1 MYYLPFVLLKKIFW
15 NIVHVKCSTKRDY
28 RDESWKHI
36 TFHRSTCGAM
46 FFTMFC
52 MDRVEGGKINR
63 KVREREKKKKYGT
76 KISRRTGY
84 LSFSPR
90 TKGRYYPFDL
100 KLDRW
105 KAFVVAPCTR
115 FTMQKTIF
123 DYVNRYSVA
132 LCTGKARHIVM
143 QDVNVIYI
151 GLKRRYKFH
160 GDP

>member
-63 KVREREKKKKYGT
+63 KVREREKKKSTERKYRGGQDIYRSLLEQKAGT
-76 KISRRTGY
+76 T
-84 LSFSPR
+84 LSILNWIVEKRLLLLHARVSQCR
-90 TKGRYYPFDL
+90 K
-100 KLDRW
+100 
-105 KAFVVAPCTR
+105 
-115 FTMQKTIF
+115 
-123 DYVNRYSVA
+123 RYSI
-132 LCTGKARHIVM
+132 T
-143 QDVNVIYI
+143 
-151 GLKRRYKFH
+151 
-160 GDP
+160 